1 MVTMRAVRNLLLA
14 IGLLC
19 AAPAAA
25 QIAPPPVVTAPSG
38 PTITLEPP
46 ADALARDAGEYA
58 RDYAVP
64 LDEALRRLTAQEDSA
79 AATDALAE
87 EFRDRLAGIVI
98 EHRPAWRIVVVLT
111 GDTPVPGRSIVAG
124 GLTVPVIFR
133 TGAGATREQVVWA
146 MTWHQGAIR
155 ALLRRGPGMGLDP
168 RTGELVVT
176 IGASDAEA
184 AGGAELLRQ
193 RIAAIAH
200 VPVRISVIERVD
212 RDLEQAASNPTRV
225 ACSVDLLSHRLCEK
239 PVPTFSRA
247 ALDLAGGARV
257 WGAPGD
263 GKRYTCTT
271 GFAVT
276 DGTRHGLT
284 TAAHCADQMT
294 YVDPHGGTVPLDYLG
309 QWGWGYQDVQIGLS
323 RDAPA
328 PTLYDDAAKTFER
341 TVLAQRSRAATRAGD
356 YVCHRGETTGY
367 SCSTVQLT
375 DFAPAGDLCGGP
387 CLPTWVAVAGP
398 KCKGGDSGAPVFLG
412 GTAFGMVKGGS
423 YRPDGSC
430 AFYFYM
436 SLDYLP
442 PGWSLLTASPGVSI
456 STSHAG
462 GAATPGASRSS
473 ARAP

>member
-1 MVTMRAVRNLLLA
+1 MRHLLLA
-14 IGLLC
+14 ISLFC

-25 QIAPPPVVTAPSG
+25 QVVPPPVG
-38 PTITLEPP
+38 PTITLETP
-46 ADALARDAGEYA
+46 ATALARDAGEYA
-58 RDYAVP
+58 RDFAVP
-64 LDEALRRLTAQEDSA
+64 LDEALRRLTAQEDSV
-79 AATDALAE
+79 AATDALAI

-98 EHRPAWRIVVVLT
+98 EHRPTWHIVVVLA
-111 GDTPVPGRSIVAG
+111 GNVPVPERSVMAG
-124 GLTVPVIFR
+124 GMTVPVIFR

-155 ALLRRGPGMGLDP
+155 ALLRHGPGMGLDP
-168 RTGELVVT
+168 RTGELVVAL
-176 IGASDAEA
+176 GASDAEA

-193 RIAAIAH
+193 RIASITH

-212 RDLEQAASNPTRV
+212 RDL
-225 ACSVDLLSHRLCEK
+225 
-239 PVPTFSRA
+239 
-247 ALDLAGGARV
+247 DLAGGARV
-257 WGAPGD
+257 WGEPGD
-263 GKRYTCTT
+263 GKRYLCTT

-284 TAAHCADQMT
+284 TAAHCADQMI
-294 YVDPHGGTVPLDYLG
+294 YADPHGGTVPLDYLG

-323 RDAPA
+323 RDPPA
-328 PTLYDDAAKTFER
+328 ATLYDDAAKTFER
-341 TVLAQRSRAATRAGD
+341 PVLTQRTRAATRAGD

-442 PGWSLLTASPGVSI
+442 PGWTLLRAPP
-456 STSHAG
+456 
-462 GAATPGASRSS
+462 GAAI
-473 ARAP
+473 ARAPARSIGALSPAR

>member
-1 MVTMRAVRNLLLA
+1 MRNFLLA
-14 IGLLC
+14 IGLFF
-19 AAPAAA
+19 AVPATA
-25 QIAPPPVVTAPSG
+25 QVVPPPIVAG
-38 PTITLEPP
+38 PTITLETS
-46 ADALARDAGEYA
+46 ATALARDAGEYA

-64 LDEALRRLTAQEDSA
+64 LDEALRRLTAQEDSVA
-79 AATDALAE
+79 VTDALAE
-87 EFRDRLAGIVI
+87 EFRDRLTGIVV
-98 EHRPAWRIVVVLT
+98 EHHPVWRIVVVLA
-111 GDTPVPGRSIVAG
+111 GSTPVPDRSIVAG
-124 GLTVPVIFR
+124 GMTVPIVFR

-155 ALLRRGPGMGLDP
+155 ALLRHGPGMGLDP

-176 IGASDAEA
+176 VGAGDAEA

-193 RIAAIAH
+193 RIVAIAH

-212 RDLEQAASNPTRV
+212 RDL
-225 ACSVDLLSHRLCEK
+225 
-239 PVPTFSRA
+239 
-247 ALDLAGGARV
+247 DLAGGARV
-257 WGAPGD
+257 WGEPGD
-263 GKRYTCTT
+263 GKRYLCTT

-294 YVDPHGGTVPLDYLG
+294 YADPHGGIVPLDYLG

-323 RDAPA
+323 RDPPAPA
-328 PTLYDDAAKTFER
+328 LYDDKAKTFER
-341 TVLAQRSRAATRAGD
+341 QIFAQRTRAATRSGD

-398 KCKGGDSGAPVFLG
+398 HCKGGDSGAPVFLG
-412 GTAFGMVKGGS
+412 GTAFGMLKGGS

-442 PGWSLLTASPGVSI
+442 PGWSLLRATSPGVSI

-462 GAATPGASRSS
+462 GAATPGAWRSS